1 MPNDYF
7 QFKQFTVHQ
16 GLCAMKVGTD
26 GTLLGAWANVVEHAS
41 QRADGSDDTGTLGSV
56 PYYSILDIG
65 TGTGLIALMMAQRYP
80 QAQVTAIDIDPQA
93 VRQARENVA
102 ASPFADRITIIEG
115 DIRQLSTPTTTNVT
129 SPSLPLYSPFTPPSL
144 PPFDTIV
151 CNPPYFDASLES
163 PDAQRTLARHT
174 SSLSYR
180 ELMTC
185 AWRLLSES
193 GELSVVIP
201 FDCKSRLEAEA
212 ILTGFHLTRSCAV
225 RTTPTK
231 PPRRFLLAFQKHPT
245 PLQTEELVIGSD
257 AYNELTKD
265 FYLV

>member
-26 GTLLGAWANVVEHAS
+26 GTLLGAWATSPGGN
-41 QRADGSDDTGTLGSV
+41 
-56 PYYSILDIG
+56 ILDIG

-129 SPSLPLYSPFTPPSL
+129 SPSLPLHSPFTPLSL
-144 PPFDTIV
+144 PLFDTIV

-201 FDCKSRLEAEA
+201 FDCRTRLEAEA
-212 ILTGFHLTRSCAV
+212 TLAGFSIVRTCAV

-231 PPRRFLLAFQKHPT
+231 PPRRFLLAFQKHPGL
-245 PLQTEELVIGSD
+245 LQTEELVIGSD
-257 AYNELTKD
+257 AYIELTKA
-265 FYLV
+265 FYLH